1 VFPGPDGAADQS
13 PGSDEAAGPA
23 RPALLRFTAPTD
35 TAAVPPVDGYALRL
49 LATRTLWD
57 AGTLVQRAP
66 HLAALHPEPRL
77 RVNPAELD
85 RLGVVSGDRV
95 RVVTGRASVVMD
107 VVGDRA
113 VPRGTA
119 SMYFGLPGPGPADLI
134 DTTLPVI
141 DIRLETVSA

>member
-1 VFPGPDGAADQS
+1 
-13 PGSDEAAGPA
+13 
-23 RPALLRFTAPTD
+23 
-35 TAAVPPVDGYALRL
+35 L

-66 HLAALHPEPRL
+66 HLAGLHPESRL

-85 RLGVVSGDRV
+85 RLGVVAGDRV
-95 RVVTGRASVVMD
+95 RVVTGRAAVVMD

-119 SMYFGLPGPGPADLI
+119 SMYFGLPGSGPADLI
-134 DTTLPVI
+134 DITLPVT
-141 DIRLETVSA
+141 DIRLETV